1 MVYTAAIIIPLS
13 LFQNV
18 SHDSFKAHAFN
29 DILKLELF
37 FESSQTQCNE
47 AFFFFFGCCVY

>member
-18 SHDSFKAHAFN
+18 SHDSFKAHAFS
-29 DILKLELF
+29 DILKLELL
-37 FESSQTQCNE
+37 
-47 AFFFFFGCCVY
+47 